1 MYRHPSLG
9 ACEAASAPLAV
20 NPRETRSGTP
30 TLNTASARASEGA
43 LPYARAVLYEA
54 RAVRMLRVMHAGGT
68 AVNRHT
74 ITTLLGAA
82 ALSIALVGASATISG
97 SEQAQPPAQPK
108 AQAQSIE
115 GELVEVSAGM
125 LTVKSSA
132 GEVEIRYNEQ
142 TQVSGAQGGV
152 AGLASAK
159 NRRVRVEFTEDEKTK
174 AKTATRITVAAQ

>member
-1 MYRHPSLG
+1 
-9 ACEAASAPLAV
+9 
-20 NPRETRSGTP
+20 
-30 TLNTASARASEGA
+30 
-43 LPYARAVLYEA
+43 
-54 RAVRMLRVMHAGGT
+54 
-68 AVNRHT
+68 VNRHT

-108 AQAQSIE
+108 AQAQAQSIE